1 MPLET
6 PFQLHVSDIDLENLH
21 HKLRLT
27 RFPDELADEDWDYGV
42 PLADVRRLVARWQ
55 TGFDWRSCERAI
67 NDIPQYTR
75 DVDVDGFGTLH
86 VHYVHQRSELDAAVP
101 LLFVHGCKSFRA
113 DCDLSGCA
121 NTSRQSQ
128 GRVTFSKRANY
139 WFLCRRGPRRIQA
152 SMSSL

>member
-1 MPLET
+1 MSLET

-42 PLADVRRLVARWQ
+42 PLADIKRLVARWQ

-75 DVDVDGFGTLH
+75 
-86 VHYVHQRSELDAAVP
+86 AAVGCVLASVTP
-101 LLFVHGCKSFRA
+101 TRSDHARYIAVFVSLQARQAESLDSDRA
-113 DCDLSGCA
+113 QA
-121 NTSRQSQ
+121 NGSSYR
-128 GRVTFSKRANY
+128 
-139 WFLCRRGPRRIQA
+139 RRIKK
-152 SMSSL
+152 